1 MAAASDPKTSALCLM
16 SNPVPNEMP
25 PVADATLR
33 SHMDRRA
40 RDDPGHVFLLFEDR
54 QYTFGEINDAANRL
68 ANGLL
73 AQGLVPG
80 DRVALMLPS
89 HPDHIVAILALAKA
103 GLVRVSVNTSLLG
116 AALDHFFMQFEP
128 RALLIDTAYEEQ
140 TRAVL
145 ATGKTEKVVLRGTAV
160 KNGFAGL
167 IAYPDNQPP
176 RVAPAADDIIALTP
190 SSGTTGPP
198 KGVLKSDRTLRAG
211 PMGTLRLTG
220 AKPGD
225 VFFLW
230 ESLHHGAGVA
240 VLIAAILEK
249 ITLAMVE
256 RFSASGFWDA
266 VRRYRATH
274 IHYLGGVL
282 PMLLK
287 QPARAND
294 REHSV
299 RIAWGGGCPLETWN
313 AFSERFGVQMR
324 EGYGLSEMI
333 TFVTIN
339 IDGPI
344 GSIGKPLSYF
354 DVKLVD
360 DAGAEVAAGEPGE
373 LLVRAREPGLHFLG
387 YFRNDEATRAAMTG
401 EWFRTGDLVRG
412 DADGWLYYA
421 GRTKDS
427 VRRRGINISAWE
439 VERVVNDHPAIEE
452 SALVGVPGELGDDE
466 LKLFVR
472 LVAGARFD
480 PAEFSRWCEPRLP
493 HFQIPHY
500 VETINDFP
508 RTPTQRIQK
517 KELARGVENA
527 IDLSVHA
534 SPADKR

>member
-1 MAAASDPKTSALCLM
+1 MR
-16 SNPVPNEMP
+16 NPAKNEMP
-25 PVADATLR
+25 PVSDVTLR
-33 SHMDRRA
+33 SHMDQRA
-40 RDDPGHVFLLFEDR
+40 RDDTGHIFLLFEDR
-54 QYTFGEINDAANRL
+54 QYTFGEINDAANRF

-89 HPDHIVAILALAKA
+89 HPDHIVAILALAKT

-116 AALDHFFMQFEP
+116 AALDHFFTQFEP

-145 ATGKTEKVVLRGTAV
+145 ASGKTEKVIWRGSAV

-256 RFSASGFWDA
+256 HFSASQFWNE
-266 VRRYRATH
+266 VRRRRATH

-287 QPARAND
+287 QPARADD

-313 AFSERFGVQMR
+313 AFSARFGVQMR

-344 GSIGKPLSYF
+344 GSIGKALSYF

-360 DAGAEVAAGEPGE
+360 AAGAEVEVGAPGE

-387 YFRNDEATRAAMTG
+387 YFRNEQATREAMAG
-401 EWFRTGDLVRG
+401 EWFRTGDLVKR
-412 DADGWLYYA
+412 DAEGWLYYA

-452 SALVGVPGELGDDE
+452 CALVGVPGELDDEE
-466 LKLFVR
+466 LKLIVR
-472 LVAGARFD
+472 LVTGKQLD
-480 PAEFSRWCEPRLP
+480 PAEFLQWCEPRLP
-493 HFQIPHY
+493 RFQIPRY
-500 VETINDFP
+500 LETIAEFP
-508 RTPTQRIQK
+508 RTPTQRIRKNQ
-517 KELARGVENA
+517 LARTVENA
-527 IDLSVHA
+527 LDLSA
-534 SPADKR
+534 AAAPATIPQR

>member
-1 MAAASDPKTSALCLM
+1 M
-16 SNPVPNEMP
+16 SNPAKNEMP
-25 PVADATLR
+25 PVSDVTLR
-33 SHMDRRA
+33 SHMDQRA
-40 RDDPGHVFLLFEDR
+40 RDDPGHIFLLFEDR

-89 HPDHIVAILALAKA
+89 HPDHIVAILALAKT

-116 AALDHFFMQFEP
+116 AALDHFFTQFEP

-145 ATGKTEKVVLRGTAV
+145 ASGKTEKVIWRGSAV

-256 RFSASGFWDA
+256 HFSASQFWNE
-266 VRRYRATH
+266 VRRRRATH

-282 PMLLK
+282 PILLK
-287 QPARAND
+287 QPARADD

-313 AFSERFGVQMR
+313 AFSARFGVQMR

-344 GSIGKPLSYF
+344 GSIGKALSYF

-360 DAGAEVAAGEPGE
+360 AAGAEVEVGAPGE

-387 YFRNDEATRAAMTG
+387 YFRNEQATREAMAG
-401 EWFRTGDLVRG
+401 EWFRTGDLVKR
-412 DADGWLYYA
+412 DAEGWLYYA

-452 SALVGVPGELGDDE
+452 CALVGVPGELDDEE
-466 LKLFVR
+466 LKLIVR
-472 LVAGARFD
+472 LVTGKQLD
-480 PAEFSRWCEPRLP
+480 PVEFLQWCEPRLP
-493 HFQIPHY
+493 RFQIPRY
-500 VETINDFP
+500 LETIAEFP
-508 RTPTQRIQK
+508 RTPTQRIRKNQ
-517 KELARGVENA
+517 LARTVENA
-527 IDLSVHA
+527 LDLSA
-534 SPADKR
+534 AAAPTTISQR

>member
-1 MAAASDPKTSALCLM
+1 
-16 SNPVPNEMP
+16 MP
-25 PVADATLR
+25 PVGEGTLR
-33 SHMDRRA
+33 ERMDMRA
-40 RDDPGHVFLLFEDR
+40 RDDPDRAFLIFEDR
-54 QYTFGEINDAANRL
+54 TYTFAEIDAAVNRF

-73 AQGLVPG
+73 ARGLVPG

-89 HPDHIVAILALAKA
+89 HPDHIIAILALAKV
-103 GLVRVSVNTSLLG
+103 GLVRVSVNVHLIG
-116 AALDHFFMQFEP
+116 AALEHFFTQFEP
-128 RALLIDTAYEEQ
+128 HALVVDAAYEEQ
-140 TRAVL
+140 IAPIAASGKIREIVRRGARETGADDFAAL
-145 ATGKTEKVVLRGTAV
+145 AT
-160 KNGFAGL
+160 
-167 IAYPDNQPP
+167 YPDKHPP
-176 RVAPAADDIIALTP
+176 KFAPAADDIIALTP

-220 AKPGD
+220 AAPGD

-256 RFSASGFWDA
+256 HFRASQFWNS
-266 VRRYRATH
+266 VRHYRATH

-287 QPARAND
+287 QPARADD

-313 AFSERFGVQMR
+313 AFVARFGVQMR

-333 TFVTIN
+333 TFVTVN

-344 GSIGKPLSYF
+344 GSIGRPLSYF
-354 DVKLVD
+354 DVKLID
-360 DAGAEVAAGEPGE
+360 DNGVEVATGTPGE

-387 YFRNDEATRAAMTG
+387 YFRNAEATRAAMLG
-401 EWFRTGDLVRG
+401 DWFRTGDLVKR

-421 GRTKDS
+421 GRKTDS

-439 VERVVNDHPAIEE
+439 VERVVNDHPAVEE

-472 LVAGARFD
+472 LVAGAHFD
-480 PAEFSRWCEPRLP
+480 PADFLRWCEPRLP
-493 HFQIPHY
+493 RFQIPRY
-500 VETINDFP
+500 LETVAEFP
-508 RTPTQRIQK
+508 KTPTQRIRKNQ
-517 KELARGVENA
+517 LARSAENA
-527 IDLSVHA
+527 IDLSA
-534 SPADKR
+534 YAAPAKKRRT